1 MPGPTFWV
9 LEAVGALCV
18 VHLWRRASGS
28 APKKAFW
35 TVVVLVPVI
44 GPLFYGALYEAPS
57 VQDEDQ
63 RAAEDDR
70 GGDD

>member
-9 LEAVGALCV
+9 LEAVSALSA

-28 APKKAFW
+28 AAKKAFW
-35 TVVVLVPVI
+35 TLVMFVPVM
-44 GPLFYGALYEAPS
+44 GPLFYGALYETPS

-63 RAAEDDR
+63 RAAEDD
-70 GGDD
+70 GGADD